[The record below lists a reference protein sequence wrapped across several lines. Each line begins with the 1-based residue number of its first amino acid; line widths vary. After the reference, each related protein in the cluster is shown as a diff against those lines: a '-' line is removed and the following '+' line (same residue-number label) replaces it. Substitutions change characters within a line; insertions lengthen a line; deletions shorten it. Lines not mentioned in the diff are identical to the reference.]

1 MLQKHIVISMIA
13 PVTVAGILIMAI
25 LANQAFAYSSSNYSY
40 KSYKGHGNNYKT
52 SKYTKHGNTAQ
63 GASNGNTAQGASNTG
78 QGGASGQ
85 TTMGTVAQGGTS
97 SQAGHCKPAVALSAQ
112 WLPPVPK
119 LYDKGH
125 TNVWWLRTKWKNHN
139 IDKQQALV
147 CRNIRNRSNRRRR
160 FIFQIL

>member
-1 MLQKHIVISMIA
+1 MIA

-52 SKYTKHGNTAQ
+52 SKYTKHGNTQGASNGNTAQ

-112 WLPPVPK
+112 WYPP
-119 LYDKGH
+119 Y
-125 TNVWWLRTKWKNHN
+125 
-139 IDKQQALV
+139 
-147 CRNIRNRSNRRRR
+147 RNYMIRGTLTCGGSGLSGKTITLTRASSRM
-160 FIFQIL
+160 